1 MASKKVNVDFTGVE
15 SFNRPSEGQHV
26 VKIVSA
32 EMKQSQGGNDMI
44 VVAFEVTK
52 GSDKGARC
60 IENYP
65 LAENALWKLKG
76 LLQAIGMKCDGKVRL
91 DLDKLIGKICIITV
105 SDEEYEGKIRARV
118 QECKKLAAVADEE
131 DDDEDQD
138 EEDDSDDSDDE
149 DDEDDEEE
157 EAPKKKPTKKAPA
170 KKAPKKKAPMNPP
183 EDEDEDDDDD
193 DWDDEDEDDDEE
205 EEPAPKKKP
214 VKKAAP
220 AKKTPAKK
228 APAKKKPEPEDDDD
242 EDDDDD
248 WDEE

>member
-44 VVAFEVTK
+44 VVTFEVTK

-91 DLDKLIGKICIITV
+91 DLDKLIGKVCIITV
-105 SDEEYEGKIRARV
+105 SEEEYEGRIRSRV
-118 QECKKLAAVADEE
+118 QECKKLAAVADED

-138 EEDDSDDSDDE
+138 EEDDSD

-170 KKAPKKKAPMNPP
+170 KAATKKKAPMNPP

>member
-105 SDEEYEGKIRARV
+105 SDEEYEGKIRSRV

-138 EEDDSDDSDDE
+138 EEDDSDD
-149 DDEDDEEE
+149 DEDDEEE
-157 EAPKKKPTKKAPA
+157 EAPKKKPTKKASA
-170 KKAPKKKAPMNPP
+170 KTATKKKAPMNPP